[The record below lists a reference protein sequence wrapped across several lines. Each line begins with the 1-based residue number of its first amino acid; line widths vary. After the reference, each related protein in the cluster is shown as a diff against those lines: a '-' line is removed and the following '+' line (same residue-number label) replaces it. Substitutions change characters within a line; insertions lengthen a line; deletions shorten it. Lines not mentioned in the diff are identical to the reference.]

1 MFFLSP
7 STIAKAP
14 MSETPARPSSIFR
27 KHLPSDFTGTQDR
40 ASTDTF
46 WTWERDSRKQPVLEL
61 AYGREAIA
69 APRYRH
75 LLNTG
80 RLALLADA
88 LGNLQ
93 FFTHAG
99 GVALPF
105 NSQLG
110 PDSFLVRI
118 GTAGYSRTLTL
129 AELNPEETGRFRC
142 GIGTLDYEARVQ
154 LSPEIHVDFS
164 LGFSAPPDQSWML
177 AELQL
182 LASADT
188 EVTLEI
194 FSDALPSHERFA
206 AKAFCKDGVA
216 MIPDFHPETGDYVL
230 GGGPHWQAAS
240 HGARL
245 HLSQTMQLASE
256 TPACERLLVGYGKEC
271 SLDWVHS
278 KLEQASAE
286 SIAVTNAARLA
297 ELRVRAPELWM
308 QDECAWDT
316 ARLLSFAVSEQ
327 STGKPTIHS
336 GASGFFPER
345 TPQDAADIADE
356 LCEQL
361 KLCLPLAELV
371 PQLALNNFLSVA
383 ARQHPDG
390 RLPNRQTPQDT
401 SGEFNPEKDRSDLEI
416 WLLVAGT
423 RLLKNQQELQDQPL
437 PYSDGSTATLWEH
450 LLAAV
455 NAIRCELRTGLHDLP
470 LLLAGDTSPFLNAAG
485 RGGAGESV
493 LNAALLC
500 FALRDLGEIARL
512 RHEQTMSEQLSHWYQ
527 ALQSAVGNCFDQG
540 WFVRAYTDRGKAIG
554 GSQDGRLFLD
564 VQAWAVLAKC
574 GTVDQRRQAL
584 QSALIHNL
592 HGHSLC
598 CVSPPYPIPAPES
611 ISRSCVLTGEGANG
625 GVSLPCLAW
634 FVWALSEEGL
644 TEEAHRQWRSGTLRE
659 RLISEPGA
667 SPASV
672 HARGEFNSPLAGH
685 RYGTAPCASDSNL
698 LPKAAATAWQSFGMS
713 QIIK

>member
-1 MFFLSP
+1 
-7 STIAKAP
+7 

-27 KHLPSDFTGTQDR
+27 KHLPADFTAVQER
-40 ASTDTF
+40 ISTDSI
-46 WTWERDSRKQPVLEL
+46 WTWERDCRKQPVLKL
-61 AYGREAIA
+61 TYGRESIA
-69 APRYRH
+69 TPTYRH

-99 GVALPF
+99 GGALPF
-105 NSQLG
+105 NPQPG
-110 PDSFLVRI
+110 PGSFLVRI
-118 GTAGYSRTLTL
+118 GTGGYSRTLTL

-154 LSPEIHVDFS
+154 LSPEIQLDFF
-164 LGFSAPPDQSWML
+164 LGFSAPPDESWML
-177 AELQL
+177 TELRLQ
-182 LASADT
+182 ASADT
-188 EVTLEI
+188 EVTLDI

-206 AKAFCKDGVA
+206 PKAFCKDGVA

-245 HLSQTMQLASE
+245 HLSQTMQLAAE
-256 TPACERLLVGYGKEC
+256 TPAKEQLLVGYGKEC

-278 KLEQASAE
+278 KLDQASAE

-308 QDECAWDT
+308 QDECTWDT
-316 ARLLSFAVSEQ
+316 ARLLSFAVAEQ
-327 STGKPTIHS
+327 STGKGTIHS

-345 TPQDAADIADE
+345 TPQEAADFADE

-371 PQLALNNFLSVA
+371 PQTALNNFLGVA
-383 ARQHPDG
+383 AQQRPDG
-390 RLPNRQTPQDT
+390 RLPNRQAPQEDT
-401 SGEFNPEKDRSDLEI
+401 GKFNPEKDRSDLEI
-416 WLLVAGT
+416 WLLLAGT
-423 RLLKNQQELQDQPL
+423 RLLKNQQELQDRPL
-437 PYSDGSTATLWEH
+437 PYSDGSTGTLWEH
-450 LLAAV
+450 LLAAAD
-455 NAIRCELRTGLHDLP
+455 AIRSELRTGQHDLP

-493 LNAALLC
+493 LNAAMLC

-512 RHEQTMSEQLSHWYQ
+512 RHEQTTSEQLAHWHQ
-527 ALQSAVGNCFDQG
+527 ALQSAVGNCFEQS
-540 WFVRAYTDRGKAIG
+540 WFVRAYSDRGKAIG
-554 GSQDGRLFLD
+554 GSEDGRLFLD

-574 GTVDQRRQAL
+574 GTVDQRRLAL
-584 QSALIHNL
+584 QSALAHNL

-598 CVSPPYPIPAPES
+598 CLSPPYPIPAPEF
-611 ISRSCVLTGEGANG
+611 ISQGCVLTGEGDNG

-644 TEEAHRQWRSGTLRE
+644 TEEAHRHWRSGTLRE
-659 RLISEPGA
+659 RLVSEPGA

-672 HARGEFNSPLAGH
+672 HAQGEYNSPLAGH
-685 RYGTAPCASDSNL
+685 RYGTVSGAGASNL
-698 LPKAAATAWQSFGMS
+698 LPQAAATAWQAFGMS